1 MWTVWVSMTEED
13 TDKEGM
19 AECGACRA
27 VVPVDS
33 TECPGCGV
41 SFTGVSD
48 TSLGECGACG
58 ALVPLDSRSCPQC
71 GVVFVA
77 DDVIQI
83 LADWLNATGLS
94 VVDLFKRFDTN
105 GDGVI
110 EAQEFKTGLLALNIA
125 DLPESQVNRLV
136 DTLDEDGNGVIDLEE
151 LESTFTPPDNKPSKE
166 VGPEDEEEESDDQ
179 EDASEEEES
188 DDQED
193 ASEEEDLEDDAPE
206 EVESE
211 GEDEEDDSDD
221 GEEDADDGDQ
231 ESDGSEEE
239 EDDDSDDEEE
249 EIPDTPLGRMVKSFK
264 DAGYNAQA
272 AFEHMDVNNDGQ
284 IDREELNSAL
294 TQFGGGV
301 ISDDDVD
308 EVMAEV
314 DFDENGSI
322 SIEELVV
329 AFGETFE
336 DEEEKAANEE
346 KSDSA
351 TSKEFPS
358 DLQKKLM
365 SKKAND
371 IFWPIMHALFGL
383 FMVLWIANGLGIFVS
398 GEGGIIE
405 HTGDAFV
412 DADDNLINEGDSTA
426 CDPSIHDCANSL
438 TPLAGDGA
446 GSMPAGFY
454 WDGILMIILGAIG
467 LGGSLYAHLV
477 LMKQWRAKAKGDS
490 TEETESDEDNSDEK
504 DSDDEAEDEDAG
516 DSEDSDEDSDDEES
530 EDDDDEDSD
539 EDSDEEEDSEDED
552 TDEDS
557 DDDEDSDEDSDD
569 DEDSEDDGEDGDEG
583 EDIDVGSRVGVE
595 LDGEEIFGTILEF
608 DDDAETVI
616 IEDEETGDEIEAPQD
631 SMFLE

>member
-77 DDVIQI
+77 DNVIEI

-105 GDGVI
+105 EDGVI

-136 DTLDEDGNGVIDLEE
+136 DTLDEDGNGVIDLQE
-151 LESTFTPPDNKPSKE
+151 LESTFKPPDNKPSKE
-166 VGPEDEEEESDDQ
+166 VGPEDEEEEPDD
-179 EDASEEEES
+179 EEEASEEEES
-188 DDQED
+188 DDQEE
-193 ASEEEDLEDDAPE
+193 ASEEEISDDQEEDSEDDAPE
-206 EVESE
+206 EAESE
-211 GEDEEDDSDD
+211 VEDEEDDSD
-221 GEEDADDGDQ
+221 GEEEAEEDQ
-231 ESDGSEEE
+231 ESDDSED
-239 EDDDSDDEEE
+239 EDE

-284 IDREELNSAL
+284 IDKEELNSAL

-308 EVMAEV
+308 EVMSEV

-322 SIEELVV
+322 SIEELVI

-336 DEEEKAANEE
+336 AEEEKSGDEE
-346 KSDSA
+346 KGDTT

-371 IFWPIMHALFGL
+371 VFWPIMHALFGL

-398 GEGGIIE
+398 GEGGTIQ
-405 HTGDAFV
+405 HTGDSFV
-412 DADDNLINEGDSTA
+412 DADGVLINEGDTTT
-426 CDPSIHDCANSL
+426 CDPAVHDCANSL
-438 TPLAGDGA
+438 TPLAGNSGLL

-477 LMKQWRAKAKGDS
+477 LMKQWREKAKGDS
-490 TEETESDEDNSDEK
+490 TEENESSFK
-504 DSDDEAEDEDAG
+504 TRPFS
-516 DSEDSDEDSDDEES
+516 S
-530 EDDDDEDSD
+530 
-539 EDSDEEEDSEDED
+539 
-552 TDEDS
+552 
-557 DDDEDSDEDSDD
+557 
-569 DEDSEDDGEDGDEG
+569 
-583 EDIDVGSRVGVE
+583 
-595 LDGEEIFGTILEF
+595 
-608 DDDAETVI
+608 
-616 IEDEETGDEIEAPQD
+616 
-631 SMFLE
+631 

>member
-94 VVDLFKRFDTN
+94 VVDLFKRFDEN

-136 DTLDEDGNGVIDLEE
+136 DTLDEDGNGVIDLQE
-151 LESTFTPPDNKPSKE
+151 LESTFTPPDNQPSKE
-166 VGPEDEEEESDDQ
+166 VGPENEEEESDDQ

-188 DDQED
+188 DDQEED
-193 ASEEEDLEDDAPE
+193 SEEEDSEDEDDAPE
-206 EVESE
+206 GAESE
-211 GEDEEDDSDD
+211 VEDEEDDSDD
-221 GEEDADDGDQ
+221 GEEEDDDEQ
-231 ESDGSEEE
+231 ESDDSEEE
-239 EDDDSDDEEE
+239 EDDEEE

-284 IDREELNSAL
+284 IDKEELNTAL

-336 DEEEKAANEE
+336 VEEEKSAEEE
-346 KSDSA
+346 KSDTT
-351 TSKEFPS
+351 TSKEFPT

-371 IFWPIMHALFGL
+371 VFWPIMHALFGL

-398 GEGGIIE
+398 GEGGSIV
-405 HTGDAFV
+405 HTGESFV
-412 DADDNLINEGDSTA
+412 DADGNLINEGDSTA
-426 CDPSIHDCANSL
+426 CDPDVHDCANSL
-438 TPLAGDGA
+438 TPLAGEGA

-477 LMKQWRAKAKGDS
+477 LMKQWRARAKGDS
-490 TEETESDEDNSDEK
+490 TEETESDEDDSDKK

-516 DSEDSDEDSDDEES
+516 DAEDSEEDSDDEESEEDDEDSEDEDSEEDDDEDSDDEES
-530 EDDDDEDSD
+530 EEGDDEDSD
-539 EDSDEEEDSEDED
+539 EDSDEE
-552 TDEDS
+552 
-557 DDDEDSDEDSDD
+557 
-569 DEDSEDDGEDGDEG
+569 DSEDDEEDGDEG

-608 DDDAETVI
+608 DDDSDTVI

>member
-94 VVDLFKRFDTN
+94 VVDLFKRFDEN

-136 DTLDEDGNGVIDLEE
+136 DTLDEDGNGVIDLQE
-151 LESTFTPPDNKPSKE
+151 LESTFTPPDNQPSKK
-166 VGPEDEEEESDDQ
+166 VGPEDEEEES
-179 EDASEEEES
+179 E
-188 DDQED
+188 DQED
-193 ASEEEDLEDDAPE
+193 ASEEEDSDDQEEDSEEEDDAPE
-206 EVESE
+206 EAESE
-211 GEDEEDDSDD
+211 VEEEDGSDD
-221 GEEDADDGDQ
+221 GEEDADEEQ
-231 ESDGSEEE
+231 ESDDSEEE
-239 EDDDSDDEEE
+239 EDDDSDEEE
-249 EIPDTPLGRMVKSFK
+249 EEVPDTPLGRMVKSFK

-284 IDREELNSAL
+284 IDKEELNSAL

-336 DEEEKAANEE
+336 AEEEKSVDEE
-346 KSDSA
+346 KGDTA

-371 IFWPIMHALFGL
+371 VFWPIMHALFGL

-398 GEGGIIE
+398 GEGGSIV
-405 HTGDAFV
+405 HTGESFV
-412 DADDNLINEGDSTA
+412 DADGNLINEGDSTA
-426 CDPSIHDCANSL
+426 CDPAVHDCANSL
-438 TPLAGDGA
+438 TPLAGEGA

-477 LMKQWRAKAKGDS
+477 LMKKWRAKAKGDS
-490 TEETESDEDNSDEK
+490 TEETESDEDDSDKK

-516 DSEDSDEDSDDEES
+516 DPEDSEEDSDDEESEEDDEDSEDEDSEEDDDEDSDDEES
-530 EDDDDEDSD
+530 EEDD
-539 EDSDEEEDSEDED
+539 
-552 TDEDS
+552 DEDS
-557 DDDEDSDEDSDD
+557 DDDEE
-569 DEDSEDDGEDGDEG
+569 EGDEG

-608 DDDAETVI
+608 DDDADTVI

>member
-94 VVDLFKRFDTN
+94 VVDLFKRFDAN

-136 DTLDEDGNGVIDLEE
+136 DTLDEDGNGVIDLQE
-151 LESTFTPPDNKPSKE
+151 LESTFTPPENKPSKE
-166 VGPEDEEEESDDQ
+166 VGPEVEEEESDDQ
-179 EDASEEEES
+179 EESDDKEDNSEEEES
-188 DDQED
+188 EED
-193 ASEEEDLEDDAPE
+193 APDEA
-206 EVESE
+206 ESE
-211 GEDEEDDSDD
+211 VEDEEDDSDEEAD
-221 GEEDADDGDQ
+221 GEE
-231 ESDGSEEE
+231 ESDDSEE
-239 EDDDSDDEEE
+239 EDDDPDEEEE

-284 IDREELNSAL
+284 IDKEELNSAL

-329 AFGETFE
+329 VFGETFE
-336 DEEEKAANEE
+336 AEEEKSTDEE
-346 KSDSA
+346 KSDTT

-371 IFWPIMHALFGL
+371 VFWPIMHALFGL

-398 GEGGIIE
+398 GEGGTIE
-405 HTGDAFV
+405 HTGDSFV
-412 DADDNLINEGDSTA
+412 DADGNLINEGDSTA
-426 CDPSIHDCANSL
+426 CDPDVHDCGNSL

-477 LMKQWRAKAKGDS
+477 LMKLWRAKAKGDS
-490 TEETESDEDNSDEK
+490 TEETESDEDDSDKK
-504 DSDDEAEDEDAG
+504 DSDDEAEDEDAE
-516 DSEDSDEDSDDEES
+516 DSENSDDEEDSDEDDDDEES
-530 EDDDDEDSD
+530 EDNEDSDDDEDPEDVDSD
-539 EDSDEEEDSEDED
+539 EDSDEG
-552 TDEDS
+552 
-557 DDDEDSDEDSDD
+557 DDD
-569 DEDSEDDGEDGDEG
+569 DSEDDEGDEDEG

-608 DDDAETVI
+608 DDDADTVI

>member
-1 MWTVWVSMTEED
+1 MTDED

-58 ALVPLDSRSCPQC
+58 ALVPLDSRSCSQC

-136 DTLDEDGNGVIDLEE
+136 EALDDDGNGVIDLEE
-151 LESTFTPPDNKPSKE
+151 LESTFTPPDNQPLKE
-166 VGPEDEEEESDDQ
+166 VGPSQKSSQSESSQVEESQDSKDDEE
-179 EDASEEEES
+179 
-188 DDQED
+188 
-193 ASEEEDLEDDAPE
+193 P

-211 GEDEEDDSDD
+211 DDSGDEEESEEDEEVPTEEDDSLD
-221 GEEDADDGDQ
+221 EEDSAEAEDVSPEDED
-231 ESDGSEEE
+231 
-239 EDDDSDDEEE
+239 EDDSEDED
-249 EIPDTPLGRMVKSFK
+249 EIEDVVPDTPLGRMIKSFK
-264 DAGYNAQA
+264 DSGYNAQA
-272 AFEHMDVNNDGQ
+272 AFEHMDVNNDGE
-284 IDREELNSAL
+284 IDKDELKEAL

-301 ISDDDVD
+301 ISDEDVE
-308 EVMAEV
+308 EVMNEV
-314 DFDENGSI
+314 DFDENGTI
-322 SIEELVV
+322 SIEELVA
-329 AFGETFE
+329 AFGEEFE
-336 DEEEKAANEE
+336 IIPEETSEQDEVKVSE
-346 KSDSA
+346 
-351 TSKEFPS
+351 SKEFPTE
-358 DLQKKLM
+358 LQKKLM

-371 IFWPIMHALFGL
+371 VFWPIMHSLFGL
-383 FMVLWIANGLGIFVS
+383 FMILWIANGLGVFVD
-398 GEGGIIE
+398 GEGGNIIHSGE
-405 HTGDAFV
+405 SFI
-412 DADDNLINEGDSTA
+412 DDNGNVVNDGDSTA
-426 CDPSIHDCANSL
+426 CDPKVGHECSNSL
-438 TPLAGDGA
+438 TPLSGDGA

-477 LMKQWRAKAKGDS
+477 LMKEWRARVKKDSGDS
-490 TEETESDEDNSDEK
+490 DKDSDSDDDSEDGEEDNTKSEDGKE
-504 DSDDEAEDEDAG
+504 DSDDED
-516 DSEDSDEDSDDEES
+516 DEDSDDEDDEDS
-530 EDDDDEDSD
+530 DEEDDEDSDDEDDEDSDDKDDEDSD
-539 EDSDEEEDSEDED
+539 EDDEEEDI
-552 TDEDS
+552 
-557 DDDEDSDEDSDD
+557 
-569 DEDSEDDGEDGDEG
+569 
-583 EDIDVGSRVGVE
+583 DIGSRVGVE
-595 LDGEEIFGTILEF
+595 LDGEEIFGVIIEF
-608 DDDAETVI
+608 DDDADTVI

>member
-33 TECPGCGV
+33 TECPECGV

-94 VVDLFKRFDTN
+94 VVDLFKRFDEN

-136 DTLDEDGNGVIDLEE
+136 DTLDEDGNGVIDLQE
-151 LESTFTPPDNKPSKE
+151 LESTFTPPDNQPSKK
-166 VGPEDEEEESDDQ
+166 VGPEDEEEESDNQ
-179 EDASEEEES
+179 E
-188 DDQED
+188 ED
-193 ASEEEDLEDDAPE
+193 SEEEDSEDEAPE

-211 GEDEEDDSDD
+211 VEDEEADSDD
-221 GEEDADDGDQ
+221 GEEGADDEQ
-231 ESDGSEEE
+231 ESDDSEEE
-239 EDDDSDDEEE
+239 EDDDSEEEEDDDSEEEE

-284 IDREELNSAL
+284 IDKEELNTAL

-336 DEEEKAANEE
+336 VEEEKSTEEE
-346 KSDSA
+346 KSDTT
-351 TSKEFPS
+351 TSKEFPT

-398 GEGGIIE
+398 GEGGAIE
-405 HTGDAFV
+405 HVGDSFI
-412 DADDNLINEGDSTA
+412 DADGNLIDEGDSTA
-426 CDPSIHDCANSL
+426 CDPSRHDCANSL
-438 TPLAGDGA
+438 TPLSGDGA

-490 TEETESDEDNSDEK
+490 TEETESDEN

-516 DSEDSDEDSDDEES
+516 DSEDSDDEEDSDEDSDDEES
-530 EDDDDEDSD
+530 EDEEEDSDEDSDDDEESEDDEDEDSD
-539 EDSDEEEDSEDED
+539 EDSDEEDSED
-552 TDEDS
+552 
-557 DDDEDSDEDSDD
+557 
-569 DEDSEDDGEDGDEG
+569 DGDEG

-608 DDDAETVI
+608 DDDADTVI

>member
-77 DDVIQI
+77 DNVIEI

-105 GDGVI
+105 EDGVI

-136 DTLDEDGNGVIDLEE
+136 DTLDEDGNGVIDLQE
-151 LESTFTPPDNKPSKE
+151 LESTFKPPDNKPSKE
-166 VGPEDEEEESDDQ
+166 VGPEDEEEEPDD
-179 EDASEEEES
+179 EEEASEEEES
-188 DDQED
+188 DDQEE
-193 ASEEEDLEDDAPE
+193 ASEEEISDDQEEDSEDDAPE
-206 EVESE
+206 GAESE
-211 GEDEEDDSDD
+211 VEDEEDDLD
-221 GEEDADDGDQ
+221 GEEEAEEDQ
-231 ESDGSEEE
+231 ERDDSEE
-239 EDDDSDDEEE
+239 EDDDSEDEDE

-284 IDREELNSAL
+284 IDKEELNSAL

-308 EVMAEV
+308 EVMSEV

-322 SIEELVV
+322 SIEELVI

-336 DEEEKAANEE
+336 SEEEKSGDEE
-346 KSDSA
+346 KDDTT

-371 IFWPIMHALFGL
+371 VFWPIMHALFGL

-398 GEGGIIE
+398 GEGGTIQ
-405 HTGDAFV
+405 HTGDSFV
-412 DADDNLINEGDSTA
+412 DADGVLINEGDTTT
-426 CDPSIHDCANSL
+426 CDPAVHDCANSL
-438 TPLAGDGA
+438 TPLAGNSGLL

-477 LMKQWRAKAKGDS
+477 LMKQWREKAKGDS
-490 TEETESDEDNSDEK
+490 TEENESDDDDSDKK
-504 DSDDEAEDEDAG
+504 DSDDEVEDKDSD
-516 DSEDSDEDSDDEES
+516 DSEDSDDDDDSDDE
-530 EDDDDEDSD
+530 SD
-539 EDSDEEEDSEDED
+539 EDEESEYDD
-552 TDEDS
+552 YEDS
-557 DDDEDSDEDSDD
+557 DDDEDSDEESDD
-569 DEDSEDDGEDGDEG
+569 DEDTEDDEEDDDEG

-608 DDDAETVI
+608 DDDSDIVI

>member
-94 VVDLFKRFDTN
+94 VVDLFKRFDEN

-136 DTLDEDGNGVIDLEE
+136 DTLDEDGNGVIDLQE
-151 LESTFTPPDNKPSKE
+151 LESTFTPPDNQPSKK
-166 VGPEDEEEESDDQ
+166 VGPEDEEEESDNQ
-179 EDASEEEES
+179 E
-188 DDQED
+188 ED
-193 ASEEEDLEDDAPE
+193 SEEEDSEDEAPE

-211 GEDEEDDSDD
+211 VEDEEADSDD
-221 GEEDADDGDQ
+221 GEEGADDEQ
-231 ESDGSEEE
+231 ESDDSEEE
-239 EDDDSDDEEE
+239 EDDDSEEEEDDDSEEEE

-284 IDREELNSAL
+284 IDKEELNTAL

-336 DEEEKAANEE
+336 VEEEKSTEEE
-346 KSDSA
+346 KSDTT
-351 TSKEFPS
+351 TSKEFPT

-398 GEGGIIE
+398 GEGGAIE
-405 HTGDAFV
+405 HVGDSFI
-412 DADDNLINEGDSTA
+412 DADGNLIDEGDSTA
-426 CDPSIHDCANSL
+426 CDPSRHDCANSL
-438 TPLAGDGA
+438 TPLSGDGA

-490 TEETESDEDNSDEK
+490 TEETESDEN

-516 DSEDSDEDSDDEES
+516 DSEDSDDEEDSDEDSDDEES
-530 EDDDDEDSD
+530 EDEEEDSDEDSDDDEESEDDEDEDSD
-539 EDSDEEEDSEDED
+539 EDSDEEDSED
-552 TDEDS
+552 
-557 DDDEDSDEDSDD
+557 
-569 DEDSEDDGEDGDEG
+569 DGDEG

-608 DDDAETVI
+608 DDDADTVI

>member
-94 VVDLFKRFDTN
+94 VVDLFKRFDEN

-136 DTLDEDGNGVIDLEE
+136 DTLDEDGNGVIDLQE
-151 LESTFTPPDNKPSKE
+151 LESTFTPPDNQPSKK
-166 VGPEDEEEESDDQ
+166 VGPEDEEEESDNQ
-179 EDASEEEES
+179 E
-188 DDQED
+188 ED
-193 ASEEEDLEDDAPE
+193 SEEEDSEDEAPE

-211 GEDEEDDSDD
+211 VEDEEADSDD
-221 GEEDADDGDQ
+221 GEEGADDEQ
-231 ESDGSEEE
+231 ESDDSEEE
-239 EDDDSDDEEE
+239 EDDDSEEEEDDDSEEEE

-284 IDREELNSAL
+284 IDKEELNTAL

-336 DEEEKAANEE
+336 VEEEKSTDEE
-346 KSDSA
+346 KSDTT
-351 TSKEFPS
+351 TSKEFPT

-398 GEGGIIE
+398 GEGGAIE
-405 HTGDAFV
+405 HVGDSFI
-412 DADDNLINEGDSTA
+412 DADGNLIDEGDSTA
-426 CDPSIHDCANSL
+426 CDPSRHDCANSL
-438 TPLAGDGA
+438 TPLSGDGA

-490 TEETESDEDNSDEK
+490 TEETESDEN

-516 DSEDSDEDSDDEES
+516 DSEDSDDEEDSDEDSDDEES
-530 EDDDDEDSD
+530 EDEEEDSDEDSDDDEESEDDEDEDSD
-539 EDSDEEEDSEDED
+539 EDSDEEDSED
-552 TDEDS
+552 
-557 DDDEDSDEDSDD
+557 
-569 DEDSEDDGEDGDEG
+569 DGDEG

-608 DDDAETVI
+608 DDDADTVI